1 MAVPNW
7 SAIQPRYEDGETP
20 EDLAKAFKCDA
31 QKIRNRA
38 WSQGW
43 NKTKQADGGKRKAS
57 PDAKPAAHTRPSEKP
72 RPQVA
77 AHVSAATATVSVSV
91 LEPDAY
97 LEQHRDDWQGL
108 RTTAIK
114 LLGSMDHLDP
124 NAQARQLSAIATA
137 LKLVQDGQRKGMGIK
152 DGELPQ
158 QASDDDQP
166 TDYSKLSD
174 AELADLHL
182 SEARRTQGSGT

>member
-7 SAIQPRYEDGETP
+7 SAIQPRYEDGEIP

-38 WSQGW
+38 KSQGW
-43 NKTKQADGGKRKAS
+43 DKSKQPNGNAS
-57 PDAKPAAHTRPSEKP
+57 RTRPSEKP

-182 SEARRTQGSGT
+182 SEARRRQGRGQ

>member
-7 SAIQPRYEDGETP
+7 PAIQPRYEAGETP
-20 EDLAKAFKCDA
+20 EDLAKAYKTDA

-43 NKTKQADGGKRKAS
+43 DKSKQYDGGKRKPSA
-57 PDAKPAAHTRPSEKP
+57 DDKPALYTRHAKNQ

-77 AHVSAATATVSVSV
+77 AHVSATSAAVSVPV
-91 LEPDAY
+91 LDVDAY

-108 RTTAIK
+108 RLTAIK
-114 LLGSMDHLDP
+114 MLAGMDHLDP

-137 LKLVQDGQRKGMGIK
+137 LKLVQDGQRKHFGVDK
-152 DGELPQ
+152 SVVSDGADEH
-158 QASDDDQP
+158 
-166 TDYSKLSD
+166 
-174 AELADLHL
+174 ADLTML
-182 SEARRTQGSGT
+182 TQRQAERVNAD